1 MTEMKLGTYA
11 GGTAGMT
18 AFSAMST
25 PLKEPASTMYMPYQT
40 NERMASAVTVGRGY
54 KSVSMYWQALTRA
67 QRDQLRTFCTG
78 ASASVYCYI
87 PTNDTNQTFAT
98 FQGTMVWALNER
110 WRQNI
115 LQDLTI
121 EIINLV
127 TP

>member
-18 AFSAMST
+18 AFSAMGT
-25 PLKEPASTMYMPYQT
+25 ALKEPASTLYMPYQT

-54 KSVSMYWQALTRA
+54 KSVTMYWNSLTRP
-67 QRDQLRTFCTG
+67 QRDMLRTFCTT

-87 PTNDTNQTFAT
+87 PTNDSNQTFAT
-98 FQGTMVWALNER
+98 FQGTMVWPLNER

-115 LQDLTI
+115 LQDFTI
-121 EIINLV
+121 EIIKLV
-127 TP
+127 SA